1 MNEFVKWAACCA
13 LFAATS
19 CAAVAAD
26 RDPGVNHR
34 QNRQHERIE
43 QGVHSGQLTHQ
54 EAKSL
59 RSEQRS
65 IRQQEHKDKA
75 DGKMTAAERKDLH
88 KDLNQ
93 ANKDIYKDK
102 HNAEVRTRVP

>member
-1 MNEFVKWAACCA
+1 MRNFVNLLSLAALMA
-13 LFAATS
+13 VTS
-19 CAAVAAD
+19 AVFAAD
-26 RDPGVNHR
+26 RDPGVNR
-34 QNRQHERIE
+34 RQHDQHARIH
-43 QGVHSGQLTHQ
+43 QGVRSGQLTHQ

-65 IRQQEHKDKA
+65 IRQEERKDKA

-93 ANKDIYKDK
+93 ASKDIYADK
-102 HNAEVRTRVP
+102 HNSAVRPRAQ

>member
-1 MNEFVKWAACCA
+1 MNKCMHLLA
-13 LFAATS
+13 LGTLLAATS
-19 CAAVAAD
+19 AAFAVE
-26 RDPGVNHR
+26 RDPGVNR
-34 QNRQHERIE
+34 RQHDQHARIH
-43 QGVHSGQLTHQ
+43 QGVRSGQLTHS

-65 IRQQEHKDKA
+65 IRQEEHQDKA

-93 ANKDIYKDK
+93 ASKDIYADK
-102 HNAEVRTRVP
+102 HNADARPRAQ

>member
-1 MNEFVKWAACCA
+1 MHKFLNLLSLAALMA
-13 LFAATS
+13 VTSAAFAAE
-19 CAAVAAD
+19 
-26 RDPGVNHR
+26 RDPGVNRR
-34 QNRQHERIE
+34 QADQQARIH
-43 QGVHSGQLTHQ
+43 QGVRSGQLTHQ

-65 IRQQEHKDKA
+65 IRHEERQDKA

-93 ANKDIYKDK
+93 ASKDIYADK
-102 HNAEVRTRVP
+102 HNADVRPRAQ